1 VERHTLED
9 GYDCDSYMMQ
19 IVYEAYRKPFT
30 LKSNFARSHTED
42 VARAASLGLI
52 SCIVNHGSRTFIADG
67 HWRITKLG
75 LETLAQK
82 EPKTCPLPL

>member
-1 VERHTLED
+1 MERHTLGD
-9 GYDCDSYMMQ
+9 GYDCDSDLMEV
-19 IVYEAYRKPFT
+19 VYEAYRKPFT
-30 LKSNFARSHTED
+30 LKSDFARSHTED

-52 SCIVNHGSRTFIADG
+52 STIINHGSVVFISDG
-67 HWRITKLG
+67 YWRITKLG